1 MRNNELISIGQ
12 PWISEQI
19 VELPIHSPGTHT
31 TFDWSLPTTYYTCS
45 FPTLCQSTLNICP
58 LPVIHCPSLANHLH
72 LWARPIKNLSCSLIY
87 SLFLLPA
94 PTHTHANHLRLWV
107 RPIKNLSCSLIY
119 SLFLLPP
126 PPPHS
131 IVAWIDASLSND
143 NRDIIIL
150 HCGTNFYS
158 LRTTRLSLNY
168 CWTRGKESKN
178 KFLIRTSLG
187 KLLCRQQAS
196 ISLH

>member
-12 PWISEQI
+12 PWICEQI

-72 LWARPIKNLSCSLIY
+72 LWAWPIKNLSC
-87 SLFLLPA
+87 
-94 PTHTHANHLRLWV
+94 
-107 RPIKNLSCSLIY
+107 CLIY

-126 PPPHS
+126 PPPLS